1 MEQNNIVSKL
11 SHLGQMLTGDGS
23 YLFITRIAR
32 MFGYGFLSIVLVL
45 YLEQVGL
52 NQVQIGLLLTLTLIG
67 DAIISLWIT
76 TNADRIGRRRMLI
89 IGAFLM
95 VLAGILFAITRNFVF
110 LLVAATIG
118 VISPSGYEVGP
129 FLSIEQAVLSQIVPD
144 EKRTSIFAWY
154 NLVGSFATA
163 LGALGGGSLVQA
175 LMDSGVSP
183 LGSYRAIVIGYA
195 IIGALLGG
203 LFTRLSSSVE
213 IKTGDDPSD
222 STSAFKTRLGLHRS
236 RGVVLKLS
244 ALFSIDAFAGGFVLQ
259 SIVAYW
265 FHVRFN
271 VQPAILG
278 SIFFGAN
285 ILAGLSALSA
295 SWVASKIGLIR
306 TMVFT
311 HIPSNILLILVP
323 LMPNLPLAIAVLL
336 MRFSISQ
343 MDVPTRQSY
352 TMAVVAPDERSAAA
366 GITGIARTTGASLS
380 PVITGPLLANAALL
394 SLPFFISGGLKI
406 IYDLLLYRSFKAI
419 KPPEEK

>member
-1 MEQNNIVSKL
+1 MIQS
-11 SHLGQMLTGDGS
+11 LTPDGRF
-23 YLFITRIAR
+23 LFITRIAR
-32 MFGYGFLSIVLVL
+32 MFGYGFLSVVLIL

-52 NQVQIGLLLTLTLIG
+52 SQVQIGLLLTLTLIG
-67 DAIISLWIT
+67 DTIISLWIT

-89 IGAFLM
+89 VGALLM
-95 VLAGILFAITRNFVF
+95 VFAGVLFAVTRNFLF
-110 LLVAATIG
+110 LLIAATIG

-129 FLSIEQAVLSQIVPD
+129 FLSIEQAALSQIFSN
-144 EKRTSIFAWY
+144 ERRTHIFAWY

-163 LGALGGGSLVQA
+163 LGALGGGGLVQA
-175 LMDSGVSP
+175 FQDSGMTP
-183 LGSYRAIVIGYA
+183 LGSYRTIVIGYA
-195 IIGALLGG
+195 IIGLILGV
-203 LFTRLSSSVE
+203 LFTRLSPAVE
-213 IKTGDDPSD
+213 IQAGSD
-222 STSAFKTRLGLHRS
+222 QFHSTSAFKTRFGLHRS
-236 RGVVLKLS
+236 RGVVFKLS

-259 SIVAYW
+259 SILAYW

-271 VQPAILG
+271 VQPAMLG

-295 SWVASKIGLIR
+295 AWVASKIGLIR

-336 MRFSISQ
+336 LRFSISQ

-380 PVITGPLLANAALL
+380 PVVTGPLLANAALMN
-394 SLPFFISGGLKI
+394 LPFFLSGGLKI